1 MTVEMGKVN
10 EKINHIEELMTSF
23 IAQIAA
29 KSLQPPSQQIEVL
42 LVTFLLQ
49 MISTHYIKKTTSE
62 LEVTLSYK
70 THVHMLSDRGGS
82 DGPKLTFFGSSSR

>member
-62 LEVTLSYK
+62 LESISVWSRI
-70 THVHMLSDRGGS
+70 HVLDNSVS
-82 DGPKLTFFGSSSR
+82 AP

>member
-42 LVTFLLQ
+42 LVTFSL
-49 MISTHYIKKTTSE
+49 HK
-62 LEVTLSYK
+62 
-70 THVHMLSDRGGS
+70 
-82 DGPKLTFFGSSSR
+82 

>member
-49 MISTHYIKKTTSE
+49 MISTHYIKNSARNANAVQ
-62 LEVTLSYK
+62 VTL
-70 THVHMLSDRGGS
+70 
-82 DGPKLTFFGSSSR
+82 

>member
-10 EKINHIEELMTSF
+10 EKINHIEELMTNF

-62 LEVTLSYK
+62 LEVALSYK
-70 THVHMLSDRGGS
+70 TLIHMLSNRGGS
-82 DGPKLTFFGSSSR
+82 DGSCQKLDC

>member
-42 LVTFLLQ
+42 LVTFSLQ
-49 MISTHYIKKTTSE
+49 MISIHIILRKQHQSW
-62 LEVTLSYK
+62 
-70 THVHMLSDRGGS
+70 R
-82 DGPKLTFFGSSSR
+82 